1 MDCNIEEKDRLLR
14 SEGLKATQRAI
25 VCQAAKARMN
35 AYCFAVSL
43 YIAFNTLLI
52 CLTRPCNC
60 LFPIVRVDAKHTART
75 APRGLKHEYPRSNDD
90 RSADRGWCVL
100 LQLTCPDGAREHE
113 VRRSPSELQPRTYP
127 TEGRIPTAD
136 LPHHT
141 PPNRSSGHSRKRPR
155 PKDEN
160 RKATG
165 DFTHRR

>member
-100 LQLTCPDGAREHE
+100 LQLTCPVGHASTKCAEALRSFNHGLIPLRAEFQ
-113 VRRSPSELQPRTYP
+113 RRTFHITP
-127 TEGRIPTAD
+127 
-136 LPHHT
+136 
-141 PPNRSSGHSRKRPR
+141 PPNRSSGHSWKRPR